1 MRLGEENGEI
11 NNPDEILSEDI
22 KKYEISDSDQEELSN
37 VHDAMIKMLEK
48 KSKEAGIDM
57 GDTLERL
64 SEERDM
70 VKVYEILAEA
80 ISKF

>member
-1 MRLGEENGEI
+1 MGFGEK
-11 NNPDEILSEDI
+11 NNPDEISSEDI

-37 VHDAMIKMLEK
+37 VHDAMIKMLKE

-64 SEERDM
+64 SKERDM